1 MWCFFLPEQGDCGQ
15 TGSVLA
21 GDRYAKDRSVSLE
34 VALLRCQYLGAF
46 LGMVSVLVQAQ
57 PARLQGDRSLPVSA
71 GGYVPKRRWDE
82 LCLTANTWLEM
93 KGTMCVNL
101 SLDLSLDGLFLLYM
115 KRKLQNLVKEKL
127 MYSLG
132 MC

>member
-15 TGSVLA
+15 TGGVLA
-21 GDRYAKDRSVSLE
+21 GHRHAKDHSVSLE
-34 VALLRCQYLGAF
+34 VTLLRCLGAF
-46 LGMVSVLVQAQ
+46 LGMMSVLVQAQ
-57 PARLQGDRSLPVSA
+57 SVWLQGDRSRPASA

-93 KGTMCVNL
+93 KDTTCVNL
-101 SLDLSLDGLFLLYM
+101 SSDLSLDGLFLLCV
-115 KRKLQNLVKEKL
+115 KCNLQNVVKEKL